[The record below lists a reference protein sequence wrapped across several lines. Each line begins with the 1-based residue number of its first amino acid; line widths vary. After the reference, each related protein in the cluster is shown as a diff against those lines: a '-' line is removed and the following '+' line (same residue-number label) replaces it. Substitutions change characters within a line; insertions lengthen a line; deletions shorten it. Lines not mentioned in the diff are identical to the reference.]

1 MVIFKYFVVKMISVK
16 IGNKQKRGQDG
27 PFLKKAFTYVT
38 IALLCLKII
47 KANLSGLTS
56 KNISL

>member
-27 PFLKKAFTYVT
+27 PFLKK
-38 IALLCLKII
+38 LL
-47 KANLSGLTS
+47 LT
-56 KNISL
+56 LPLHFFV